1 MIIKQRAPKKAGN
14 GARPR
19 NVLMLTFIVCLLASW
34 LSFGGPA
41 SYTLEHPVFDFFG
54 SPPIATDTTV
64 AVAGTTTAATDTTSN
79 PPQQRKIMYKPSD
92 IEEYIIQNAQKLGYN
107 ETAPGKRPKG
117 CDIWKN
123 PSASTIHADLKKFQ
137 EELEDY
143 NNRLKNF
150 TGGVKDLRKHLDDP
164 NICNTL
170 ELHKD
175 GLEGIFRKGS
185 LSESNSGFVEP
196 LFPPMRSPQFCF
208 DVRFLL
214 DLNYMVHDFA
224 AMCRKLKPTS
234 RTIFIDMGASL
245 AFHGNSNQPAVYITQ
260 LFHKFGFRFDHIYAY
275 EITQQK
281 PEKVFSLVPDDL
293 KAAYHWINVGV
304 SPDPDSGMNPLK
316 MLLENYDVDD
326 FVVIK
331 LDVDTAWVELP
342 LAKQLL
348 EDKRFTDM
356 VDSFYFE
363 HHVHLDELKKNWL
376 STMTGSVMESLAL
389 FRGLREKGIPAH
401 FWV

>member
-1 MIIKQRAPKKAGN
+1 MSLKRTPHRARIEARN
-14 GARPR
+14 DVRPR
-19 NVLMLTFIVCLLASW
+19 DVIMLTLIVFLLTRLNFGMPVS
-34 LSFGGPA
+34 LSLA
-41 SYTLEHPVFDFFG
+41 WPVSDV
-54 SPPIATDTTV
+54 PTIVTDTTV
-64 AVAGTTTAATDTTSN
+64 AIGTTTATDTTIS
-79 PPQQRKIMYKPSD
+79 PPQRREIMYKPSD
-92 IEEYIIQNAQKLGYN
+92 IEEYIIQNAQELGYN
-107 ETAPGKRPKG
+107 ETAPGKLPKG
-117 CDIWKN
+117 CDIWKD
-123 PSASTIHADLKKFQ
+123 PSASTIHASLVKFQ

-143 NNRLKNF
+143 NSRLKKF

-175 GLEGIFRKGS
+175 GLEGIFHKGS
-185 LSESNSGFVEP
+185 LSESTSGFVEP
-196 LFPPMRSPQFCF
+196 LFPPMRSPQYCF
-208 DVRFLL
+208 DRIFLL
-214 DLNYMVHDFA
+214 EFNYLVHDFA
-224 AMCRKLKPTS
+224 AMCRTLKPTS

-245 AFHGNSNQPAVYITQ
+245 QFHGTGQPAVYITQ

-275 EITQQK
+275 EIQQQR
-281 PEKVFSLVPDDL
+281 PAKVFSLVPDDL

-304 SPDPDSGMNPLK
+304 SPDPDSSMNPLK

-331 LDVDTAWVELP
+331 LDVDTPSVELP

-348 EDKRFTDM
+348 EDERFTDL

-363 HHVHLDELKKNWL
+363 HHVHLDELKL
-376 STMTGSVMESLAL
+376 SWGPTMSGSVVESLTL
-389 FRGLREKGIPAH
+389 FRGLREKGIPSH